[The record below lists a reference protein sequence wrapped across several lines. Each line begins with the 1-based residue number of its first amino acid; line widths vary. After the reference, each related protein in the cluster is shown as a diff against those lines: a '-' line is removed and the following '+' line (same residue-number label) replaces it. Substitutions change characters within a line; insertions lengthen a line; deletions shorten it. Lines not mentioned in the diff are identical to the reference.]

1 MRCLSLWILGIFL
14 AAQCPDAQACK
25 RMDSPAQKL
34 KGGYETGAI
43 AAVALVTIS
52 SATYIRKSDGDA
64 HPWRA
69 SASVSRVLR
78 GNYASKSLAF
88 ERGWGSA
95 ACDDGE
101 PAPKSGTKWA
111 VYFWKKPDGTLAVWN
126 TYPADVAN
134 SADPKL
140 KGRIK

>member
-1 MRCLSLWILGIFL
+1 MRNLTMLVLGMFL
-14 AAQCPDAQACK
+14 AAQCADVHACK
-25 RMDSPAQKL
+25 RMDSPEQKL

-69 SASVSRVLR
+69 SANVSQVLR
-78 GNYASKSLAF
+78 GNYASKSVTF

-101 PAPKSGTKWA
+101 PAPKLGAKWA
-111 VYFWKKPDGTLAVWN
+111 VYFWKKLDGTLAVWK

-140 KGRIK
+140 KERIK